1 MENNSFYFWLS
12 VVANMCQLESYEML
26 LKDAKNNEL
35 MQYLQHQDT
44 DYLETIIDQ
53 NKEIIDL
60 LKERESNVREN

>member
-1 MENNSFYFWLS
+1 MENNSFYIWLS

-26 LKDAKNNEL
+26 IKDAKNNEL

-53 NKEIIDL
+53 NKEIIRL
-60 LKERESNVREN
+60 LKERE

>member
-26 LKDAKNNEL
+26 IKDAKNNEL

-53 NKEIIDL
+53 NKQIIDL
-60 LKERESNVREN
+60 LKERE

>member
-12 VVANMCQLESYEML
+12 VVANICQLESYEML
-26 LKDAKNNEL
+26 IKDAKNNEL

-53 NKEIIDL
+53 NRQIIQL
-60 LKERESNVREN
+60 LKERE

>member
-1 MENNSFYFWLS
+1 MENNSFYYWLS

-26 LKDAKNNEL
+26 IKDAKNNEL

-53 NKEIIDL
+53 NRQIIRL
-60 LKERESNVREN
+60 LKERE

>member
-53 NKEIIDL
+53 NRQIIRL
-60 LKERESNVREN
+60 LKERE

>member
-53 NKEIIDL
+53 NKEIIRL
-60 LKERESNVREN
+60 LKERE

>member
-26 LKDAKNNEL
+26 IKDAKNNEL
-35 MQYLQHQDT
+35 MKYLQHQDT

-53 NKEIIDL
+53 NKEIIRL
-60 LKERESNVREN
+60 LKERE

>member
-35 MQYLQHQDT
+35 MQYLKHQDT

-53 NKEIIDL
+53 NKEIIRL
-60 LKERESNVREN
+60 LKERE

>member
-26 LKDAKNNEL
+26 IKDAKNNEL

-44 DYLETIIDQ
+44 DYLETIINQ
-53 NKEIIDL
+53 NKEIIRL
-60 LKERESNVREN
+60 LKERE

>member
-12 VVANMCQLESYEML
+12 VVSNACQLESYEML

-53 NKEIIDL
+53 NKEIIRL
-60 LKERESNVREN
+60 LKERE

>member
-26 LKDAKNNEL
+26 IKDTKNNEL

-53 NKEIIDL
+53 NRQIIQL
-60 LKERESNVREN
+60 LKERE

>member
-26 LKDAKNNEL
+26 IKDAKNNEL

-44 DYLETIIDQ
+44 DYLETIIAQ
-53 NKEIIDL
+53 NKQIIDL
-60 LKERESNVREN
+60 LKERE

>member
-1 MENNSFYFWLS
+1 VLIENNSFYYWLS

-26 LKDAKNNEL
+26 IKDAKNNEL

-53 NKEIIDL
+53 NKQIIDL
-60 LKERESNVREN
+60 LKERE

>member
-53 NKEIIDL
+53 NKKIIKL
-60 LKERESNVREN
+60 LKERE

>member
-1 MENNSFYFWLS
+1 MENNNFYFWLS
-12 VVANMCQLESYEML
+12 VVANACQLESYEML

-53 NKEIIDL
+53 NKEIIRL
-60 LKERESNVREN
+60 LKERE

>member
-44 DYLETIIDQ
+44 DYLETIIAQ
-53 NKEIIDL
+53 NKQIIDL
-60 LKERESNVREN
+60 LKERE

>member
-26 LKDAKNNEL
+26 IKDAKNNEL

-53 NKEIIDL
+53 NRQIIRL
-60 LKERESNVREN
+60 LKERE

>member
-26 LKDAKNNEL
+26 IKDAKNNEL

-53 NKEIIDL
+53 NRQIIDL
-60 LKERESNVREN
+60 LKERE

>member
-26 LKDAKNNEL
+26 IKDAKNNEL

-53 NKEIIDL
+53 NKEIIKL
-60 LKERESNVREN
+60 LKERE

>member
-53 NKEIIDL
+53 NRQIIQL
-60 LKERESNVREN
+60 LKERE